1 MIIVTNKMTPTSEKI
16 GNKRISSDRFG
27 YLTIK
32 FESIQENHINQHIMC
47 RKSGM
52 NYYK

>member
-16 GNKRISSDRFG
+16 GNKRIKSYMFG

-32 FESIQENHINQHIMC
+32 FVSI
-47 RKSGM
+47 
-52 NYYK
+52 